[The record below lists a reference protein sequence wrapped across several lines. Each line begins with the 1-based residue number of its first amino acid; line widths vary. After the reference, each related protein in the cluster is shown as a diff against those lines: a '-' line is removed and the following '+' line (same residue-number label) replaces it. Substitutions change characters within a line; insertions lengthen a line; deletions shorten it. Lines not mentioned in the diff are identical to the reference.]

1 MNAKAVGESFWN
13 VVAQYLKNTFE
24 YVGSLGEGRAEAGQ
38 IWIAQVDGTRLIGA
52 ARALGSFA
60 NLSWPV
66 FGPDGEV
73 YVLEDS
79 RVVRLG
85 GTGNKIALPN
95 SSAPW
100 VKLVGVGR
108 DGSILGITDDP
119 PFGKIAIL
127 SPKGELTI
135 GASPASTEERE
146 RQAALLQESRT
157 YADGRRLS
165 ISYSERG
172 GRGLDIFIAAPDR
185 PTVNLSDCGD
195 DACGQ
200 PSISPD
206 GKWVAWIRSKPD

>member
-1 MNAKAVGESFWN
+1 MNAKSVGANFWN
-13 VVAQYLKNTFE
+13 IVAQYLKNTFE
-24 YVGSLGEGRAEAGQ
+24 FVGSLGEGRAEAGQ
-38 IWIAQVDGTRLIGA
+38 VWIAEVDGTRLIGA
-52 ARALGSFA
+52 ARALGPFT

-73 YVLEDS
+73 YALEDKG
-79 RVVRLG
+79 VVRLT
-85 GTGNKIALPN
+85 GTGKESALQN

-108 DGSILGITDDP
+108 DGSILGIMDDP

-135 GASPASTEERE
+135 GTSPASTEERE

-172 GRGLDIFIAAPDR
+172 GRGLDIFIAASDR
-185 PTVNLSDCGD
+185 PTANISDCGD

-206 GKWVAWIRSKPD
+206 GKWVAWIRSKSD